1 MLVDQIRVVV
11 VEDHQVVGDALRAT
25 LEGRSGITIVGLAT
39 NVAEARDVVAREQP
53 DVVLTDV
60 RLPDGDGVDAVPGL
74 VRLAPDSAVLVLS
87 AVRGTDVLARAVEA
101 GAAGFLPKTSPL
113 PDVVDAIVRASL
125 GATLFTPEVLAEVA
139 RHLRERRQRP
149 GEDLTERER
158 EVLQLL
164 AEGLGTA
171 ELAERLV
178 VSTHTVRNHV
188 RNLTAKLDA
197 HSKLEAV
204 AIALREGLVEVG
216 GQA

>member
-1 MLVDQIRVVV
+1 MAV

-25 LEGRSGITIVGLAT
+25 LEGRSGIEIVGLAT
-39 NVAEARDVVAREQP
+39 TVAEARELVGRELP

-60 RLPDGDGVDAVPGL
+60 RLPDGDGVDAVAGL
-74 VRLAPDSAVLVLS
+74 VQLSPDSAVLVLS

-101 GAAGFLPKTSPL
+101 GAAGFLPKTLPL
-113 PDVVDAIVRASL
+113 PEVVDAIVRASR
-125 GATLFTPEVLAEVA
+125 GATLFTPDVLTEVA
-139 RHLRERRQRP
+139 RHLRDRRQRP
-149 GEDLTERER
+149 GADLTERER

-171 ELAERLV
+171 ELAQRLV

-188 RNLTAKLDA
+188 RNLTAKLGA

-204 AIALREGLVEVG
+204 AVALREGLVEVG
-216 GQA
+216 GTP